1 MSADELIM
9 TGNAELGPLDIQ
21 LRKPD
26 EVGERTSG
34 LTPMQ
39 AITYLQTHS
48 QLLFKEHFK
57 MLRFDT
63 DLNFPT
69 KLSAKVATNVTKGL
83 LAPIYEQIDPMRL
96 AEVNRSLSITSE
108 YAERLQ
114 RNLKGEALQ
123 RLIMDYPS
131 HGFVI
136 DRLEARDLFKK
147 VSKPPPL
154 LFEIAES
161 FKDLADT
168 MLAQDDVF
176 MAFLN
181 DIQGPSGSAAHE
193 QEDDDGPADAG
204 NGKSEPEAGPDAGPQ
219 PPAEPGERHE
229 GEAERHSD
237 EAGIG

>member
-1 MSADELIM
+1 
-9 TGNAELGPLDIQ
+9 
-21 LRKPD
+21 
-26 EVGERTSG
+26 
-34 LTPMQ
+34 
-39 AITYLQTHS
+39 
-48 QLLFKEHFK
+48 

-108 YAERLQ
+108 YADRLQ

-136 DRLEARDLFKK
+136 DREEATDLFEK

-168 MLAQDDVF
+168 MLGRDEVF

-181 DIQGPSGSAAHE
+181 DFQGPSGSATHE
-193 QEDDDGPADAG
+193 QKDDDGSADAG
-204 NGKSEPEAGPDAGPQ
+204 DGEGQPETGQNAGPESTSEPSEHNESQ
-219 PPAEPGERHE
+219 
-229 GEAERHSD
+229 AERQSD
-237 EAGIG
+237 EASLG